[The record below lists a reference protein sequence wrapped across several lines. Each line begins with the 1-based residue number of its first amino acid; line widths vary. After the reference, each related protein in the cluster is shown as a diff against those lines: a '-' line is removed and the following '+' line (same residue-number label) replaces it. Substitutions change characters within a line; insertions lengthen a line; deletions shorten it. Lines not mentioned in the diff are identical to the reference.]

1 MSAAT
6 VDEVVNALV
15 DLGKEIVDRQRYAS
29 RIKHP
34 VMSGEQAIGLLANA
48 LLDVAKR
55 LRDGEYGP

>member
-29 RIKHP
+29 TRP
-34 VMSGEQAIGLLANA
+34 AMNGDQALGLLANA